1 MASIL
6 WRAAKY
12 FHYGSSQRIDFFF
25 HLFFGSSFFFLA
37 FSLSKG
43 GGEILSILPM
53 GGGEILD
60 LVVDMFTIEMPWS
73 ISCLPCAVKLAFHV
87 SISMGLGQKTPMMHI
102 HPFP

>member
-1 MASIL
+1 M
-6 WRAAKY
+6 
-12 FHYGSSQRIDFFF
+12 GS
-25 HLFFGSSFFFLA
+25 
-37 FSLSKG
+37 
-43 GGEILSILPM
+43 GEILSILPM

-60 LVVDMFTIEMPWS
+60 LVVHMFTIEMPWS